1 MMQNGPYLFG
11 LLIKG
16 IIDERKLLYRYFRM
30 FFHVVDRENIPIM
43 CHQQHLES
51 PLDPLVVLF
60 LGEMVVAQS
69 DAAIAA
75 VASAGVLS
83 VVCKSNILNNLPIVD
98 G

>member
-1 MMQNGPYLFG
+1 MQNGPYLFG
-11 LLIKG
+11 LLIEG

-30 FFHVVDRENIPIM
+30 PFHVVDREKIPIM
-43 CHQQHLES
+43 RHQQRLES

-60 LGEMVVAQS
+60 LGKMVVAQS

-75 VASAGVLS
+75 VASAGFLS
-83 VVCKSNILNNLPIVD
+83 VICKSNILNNFPIVD